1 MSAIFIAGAIA
12 ITLLSVAWYIL
23 YQAVTFDLGD
33 LSFTEL
39 EVEQMNQDFKNGL
52 RNYGR
57 NR

>member
-39 EVEQMNQDFKNGL
+39 EIEQMNQDFKNGL